1 LQLSVGPE
9 VICGRFAETAAPTRP
24 DTESNER
31 GRCPQQVAMAEV
43 EKLLNLEPDDPVTTQ
58 DVSLFDDTG
67 MT

>member
-1 LQLSVGPE
+1 
-9 VICGRFAETAAPTRP
+9 
-24 DTESNER
+24 
-31 GRCPQQVAMAEV
+31 MAEV